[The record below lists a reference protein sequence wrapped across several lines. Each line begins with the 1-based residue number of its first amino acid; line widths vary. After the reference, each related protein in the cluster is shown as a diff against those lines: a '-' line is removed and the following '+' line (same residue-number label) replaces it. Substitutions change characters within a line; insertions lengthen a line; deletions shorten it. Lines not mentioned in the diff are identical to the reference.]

1 MGNTLEGQVAIVTGA
16 GRGIGEA
23 IAQEFVNRGA
33 RVAVVSRT
41 EANSQKSAAA
51 LNALRADSA
60 RPYAVD
66 VADFEAVQK
75 AGEQILA
82 DFGRCDILVNNAGIT
97 RDTLAMR
104 MSSEDWDVVLDTN
117 LKGAFNFSRAVMRAM
132 VKQRGGRIINISS
145 VSGLLGLAGQA
156 NYAASKAG
164 LIGLTKA
171 IARELAGRNI
181 TANVV
186 APGFIETD
194 MTSLLSEDVRKG
206 ALAQIPQA
214 RMGRPED
221 VAAAVAFLA
230 SPQAAYITGQVL
242 AVDGGMSM

>member
-1 MGNTLEGQVAIVTGA
+1 MKRFENQVAIVTGA

-23 IAQEFVNRGA
+23 IAKRLAAEGA
-33 RVAVVSRT
+33 KIAVVSRT
-41 EANSQKSAAA
+41 ESNSQKTADAI
-51 LNALRADSA
+51 NALAADSA
-60 RPYAVD
+60 KPYAVD
-66 VADFEAVQK
+66 VADFDAVQK

-82 DFGRCDILVNNAGIT
+82 DFGRVDVLVNNAGIT

-104 MSSEDWDVVLDTN
+104 MSSDDWDIVLNTN
-117 LKGAFNFSRAVMRAM
+117 LKGAFNFTRAVLRAM

-164 LIGLTKA
+164 LVGLTKTL
-171 IARELAGRNI
+171 ARELASRNI

-194 MTSLLSEDVRKG
+194 MTSVLSDEIKKG

-214 RMGRPED
+214 RMGAGD
-221 VAAAVAFLA
+221 DIAAAVAFLA
-230 SPQAAYITGQVL
+230 SPEAAYITGQVL